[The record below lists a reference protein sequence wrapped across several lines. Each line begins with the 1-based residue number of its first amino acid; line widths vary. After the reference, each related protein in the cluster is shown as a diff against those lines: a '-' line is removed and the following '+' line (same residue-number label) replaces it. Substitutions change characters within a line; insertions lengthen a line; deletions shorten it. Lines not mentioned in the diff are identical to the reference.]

1 MFRTF
6 LVSAALALST
16 PTALAG
22 PAAEAVI
29 GEAADALVR
38 GAFDN
43 DRIEAVIDTPRI
55 ARFALGRHARSLEPG
70 EIDRF
75 VSAFDTYIGGV
86 LDEHAGRFAG
96 AEVDVL
102 GSRDRSDRDS
112 IVTTRITLP
121 GEASQTV
128 RWRVLEVD
136 GAWRVVDV
144 EAFGLWL
151 AIEQRAQ
158 LAAILDRRG
167 TGIEDAIRALGQ
179 DDRRFAE
186 LTTDAPAS

>member
-6 LVSAALALST
+6 LVSVALALST
-16 PTALAG
+16 PAAFAG

-29 GEAADALVR
+29 GEAADELVR
-38 GAFDN
+38 GTFD
-43 DRIEAVIDTPRI
+43 DGRLEAVIDTQRI
-55 ARFALGRHARSLEPG
+55 ARFALGRHVRTLEPG
-70 EIDRF
+70 EIRRF
-75 VSAFDTYIGGV
+75 VSAFDIYLGSV

-96 AEVDVL
+96 AEVEVM

-121 GEASQTV
+121 GEMPQTV

-167 TGIEDAIRALGQ
+167 TGIEDAIRALGSEG
-179 DDRRFAE
+179 REFAE
-186 LTTDAPAS
+186 LTTEAPAS